1 MRDPVWR
8 NSPDTATFL
17 PPVRPIFAALFVIV
31 SALPGAGAAAPAGKA
46 PDLSQLPPPAS
57 ATVDFARDIQP
68 LLADRCVKC
77 HGPEEQKGGLRL
89 DAKAPAMQGGD
100 DGK

>member
-1 MRDPVWR
+1 M
-8 NSPDTATFL
+8 
-17 PPVRPIFAALFVIV
+17 RPIFAALFVIV

-46 PDLSQLPPPAS
+46 PDLSQLPPSAS